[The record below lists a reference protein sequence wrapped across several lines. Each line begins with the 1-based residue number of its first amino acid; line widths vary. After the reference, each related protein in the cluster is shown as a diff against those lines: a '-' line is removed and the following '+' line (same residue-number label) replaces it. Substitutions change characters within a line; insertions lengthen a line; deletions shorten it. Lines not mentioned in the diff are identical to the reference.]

1 MLPFFVEG
9 IEYQQEL
16 SEKALKPSLTVDS
29 IYLIKHD
36 GVLEILH
43 VEIETEPKS
52 EMPHRMLEYYGILHR
67 KHKKAIISLVV
78 CPFRTNIADPPL
90 LITSGGEEV
99 LVFHYRVI
107 RLWTYKAQKYLDQH
121 MVSIYALLPTMDGAD
136 YEMLAQA
143 LDEMKAWYVGQPKR
157 LATHLLWFGTFLYRT
172 DTVSSEDKER
182 IAEKMENLDSLLDE
196 NPFVQKRRAEGKE
209 EGLAEGLQKAL
220 ITVVEGRFPLLVE
233 LAQQRV
239 PQVTK
244 PDTLNL
250 LLKGITAAPDEA
262 TARWLLDTLAA

>member
-1 MLPFFVEG
+1 M
-9 IEYQQEL
+9 
-16 SEKALKPSLTVDS
+16 SL
-29 IYLIKHD
+29 
-36 GVLEILH
+36 
-43 VEIETEPKS
+43 
-52 EMPHRMLEYYGILHR
+52 
-67 KHKKAIISLVV
+67 
-78 CPFRTNIADPPL
+78 
-90 LITSGGEEV
+90 
-99 LVFHYRVI
+99 
-107 RLWTYKAQKYLDQH
+107 
-121 MVSIYALLPTMDGAD
+121 
-136 YEMLAQA
+136 
-143 LDEMKAWYVGQPKR
+143 
-157 LATHLLWFGTFLYRT
+157 
-172 DTVSSEDKER
+172 EDKER

-250 LLKGITAAPDEA
+250 LLKGITTAPDEA